1 MLNHSFK
8 LRFLSLFQRNK
19 VKPCV
24 CRLDSDPPELRYA
37 IREITLDSNN
47 VVVAVSKQALSPK
60 TASSEH
66 LRTVVQDLLLQSQN
80 GPISCG
86 ETERKFSKAH
96 LESWLAVIGK
106 PVFRVGKL
114 Q

>member
-1 MLNHSFK
+1 MLSHSFK
-8 LRFLSLFQRNK
+8 LRFLSLFQRK
-19 VKPCV
+19 RVEPCV
-24 CRLDSDPPELRYA
+24 CRLDSDAPELRFA

-60 TASSEH
+60 APSSEH
-66 LRTVVQDLLLQSQN
+66 LRAVVQDLLTQSLN
-80 GPISCG
+80 GPVSCG
-86 ETERKFSKAH
+86 ETDRQFSQAH

-114 Q
+114 L